1 MKKIVL
7 AVSLAMLLP
16 AGTVL
21 AADSTAALKAQL
33 EEAMRTIKDLQ
44 SRVVS
49 LEQQQTQRA
58 AAPAPA
64 ATASGSTAAPAPTA
78 SNTVPTASGGVL
90 VYAPESATVKTEPDP
105 NKARVEFT
113 GKVQLDYIYDF
124 KRVNPEWNATLRPSQ
139 IACDGASCG
148 ANGESIFSARQT
160 SLGFKGYVP
169 TEMGQLKTDLSFDLF
184 GSGGG
189 GATDFRLLNA
199 WAELG
204 KVGIGQYYSLFMNV
218 DTFPNIID
226 YWGPSGMVFIRNPQI
241 RYTPYDSGDG
251 MKIAVAL
258 ESPYAAI
265 DTGKANLIDPNL
277 NVQSHTKWPD
287 LTAKWSLERDWGQ
300 VQVAGV
306 VRSLGYEAKSG
317 AGVERDGTKTGW
329 GVNLSGWLKTID
341 RDRITGQIV
350 YGEGIASYMND
361 GGSDIGPNSSFR
373 ANTIQTV
380 GAFLYYDHYWS
391 EKFSSSFGGSIHRQ
405 DNTANQDDKAFKQG
419 SYASTN
425 LLWYPAKNVL
435 TGAELLYGRLE
446 LKDGSSFN
454 DTRLQFSGQ
463 YKF

>member
-1 MKKIVL
+1 MKKL
-7 AVSLAMLLP
+7 LLSLSLALTLSP
-16 AGTVL
+16 CTVL
-21 AADSTAALKAQL
+21 AADSTADLKAQL

-44 SRVVS
+44 SRVVT

-58 AAPAPA
+58 AAPAAAAPA
-64 ATASGSTAAPAPTA
+64 ASGSIPTA
-78 SNTVPTASGGVL
+78 QGGVL
-90 VYAPESATVKTEPDP
+90 VYAPESAAVKTEPDP

-113 GKVQLDYIYDF
+113 GKIQMDYIYDF
-124 KRVNPEWNATLRPSQ
+124 KRVNPDWNATLRPSQ
-139 IACDGASCG
+139 IACDGESCG
-148 ANGESIFSARQT
+148 KNGESIFSARQT

-169 TEMGQLKTDLSFDLF
+169 TDMGQLKTDLSFDLF

-204 KVGIGQYYSLFMNV
+204 KVGIGQYYTLFMNV

-226 YWGPSGMVFIRNPQI
+226 YWGPNGMVFIRNPQI

-251 MKIAVAL
+251 VKVAVSL

-265 DTGKANLIDPNL
+265 DTGKLTLIDPNL
-277 NVQSHTKWPD
+277 DVKTHSRYPD
-287 LTAKWSLERDWGQ
+287 LAAKFSVERDWGQ

-306 VRSLGYEAKSG
+306 LRSLGFEAKSG
-317 AGVERDGTKTGW
+317 TGVERDGTKTGW
-329 GVNLSGWLKTID
+329 GVNLSGWLKTVD
-341 RDRITGQIV
+341 RDRITGQVV

-361 GGSDIGPNSSFR
+361 GGVDIGPNAALR
-373 ANTIQTV
+373 AETV
-380 GAFLYYDHYWS
+380 PTLGVFLYYDHYWS
-391 EKFSSSFGGSIHRQ
+391 DKWSSSIGGSIHRQ
-405 DNTANQDDKAFKQG
+405 DNTENQDDKAFKQG

-435 TGAELLYGRLE
+435 GGAELLFGRLE